1 GVRYSSLEFED
12 AFSGTPATNAGFI
25 SFDGNTKLINA
36 FSVSFGHLD
45 NFSANNYKNGL
56 VALYSLPKTG
66 WIESKSNGVK
76 VFKYECTDYSL
87 EINYNPERSSFM
99 IFKEI

>member
-1 GVRYSSLEFED
+1 YVHSNEFED

-76 VFKYECTDYSL
+76 VFKY
-87 EINYNPERSSFM
+87 
-99 IFKEI
+99 